1 MPRTLI
7 PLGVL
12 RRPLRNVALMLLL
25 LFLLLFAL
33 WFTLPRWLPTLA
45 NRALP
50 DDLQLRLDGRPG
62 WRQGSVQLPAF
73 RLSRPDCVWLRSDG
87 GDLTRRAGA
96 WRLHLIDLRLDTAC
110 VDPSTSTTSAR
121 DPLAQW
127 QGLPAFSVLI
137 DRLTVTPWQAWA
149 GRLTLT
155 HAGPSTRLA
164 YQSDK
169 LAAEVALDDRQ
180 LTLERLSLNGVP
192 APAPVVLQGKLTLA
206 PGARLLPE
214 RGALQGG
221 LTLANGTALTF
232 DLNWSQ
238 QQGVLSITD
247 SQNGMTLVH
256 LPWRIS
262 AREWV
267 VSDGRWRWPYATQ
280 ALAGGIALT
289 LTDWRDGLA
298 GLGISARLNVLTQG
312 LRGRANAVL
321 NIGPGP
327 LRLTDNRLPFR
338 LNGMVNDNALSL
350 DVAIPGELRG
360 DVTAPYLA
368 LLPGALLRLVG
379 GVSDMFDI
387 DSARLPLA
395 GVQLSS
401 AGVNGRLQA
410 ILQARAGNHGRFTLH
425 LDGKAVNFWPDAG
438 DWRWRLWGN
447 GELRPFGASW
457 RIAGRGAWQEL
468 ILRLSAAQGEMDRFR
483 YGLIDARAPRLR
495 LTAPLVWRRGGD
507 APALAGKLEMSSA
520 QVRLQHG
527 GALPAPRLTLALSGR
542 SPDDWR
548 WRGTLQAG
556 ALGPVQ
562 LNGRWDGARLRGQAW
577 WPKQPLRVFAPL
589 LQPALSIRLRQ
600 GEFYAQ
606 SAFSASTDQGFI
618 AGGHGVLTGGD
629 LWYGDSR
636 LAGVR
641 FSLSYRLAQSR
652 LQLGIRQPAVLHI
665 DEIISPIA
673 LRELDTGLKGFYPF
687 DDDHPLTLTHM
698 TLQTLGGQVS
708 LTPLRLPQHVPA
720 VLKVQG
726 VEMSELI
733 TALKPK
739 QFAISGRV
747 SGELPLL
754 LDDAT
759 QLIPRGWITSD
770 NLMTLR
776 LDPQF
781 ADALAARD
789 FATAAAVDWLRY
801 MEISRLRAT
810 LNLRRAGDLT
820 LNANI
825 AGTGAH
831 ASARRAVHLNY
842 SHQENIWQLWRSL
855 RFGGRVEQL
864 LEQQAAAEAPAEGE
878 P

>member
-25 LFLLLFAL
+25 FFLLLLAL

-62 WRQGSVQLPAF
+62 WRQGAVQLPAF

-110 VDPSTSTTSAR
+110 VDQSTSTTSAR

-137 DRLTVTPWQAWA
+137 ERLTVAPWQAWA

-169 LAAEVALDDRQ
+169 LAAELALDDRQ
-180 LTLERLSLNGVP
+180 LTLERLSLNG

-214 RGALQGG
+214 RGAVQGG

-232 DLNWSQ
+232 DLNWRQ

-289 LTDWRDGLA
+289 LTDWRDGLG
-298 GLGISARLNVLTQG
+298 GLGVSARLNVLTQG

-338 LNGMVNDNALSL
+338 LNGRVNDNALSL
-350 DVAIPGELRG
+350 DAAIPGELRG
-360 DVTAPYLA
+360 DVSAPYLA

-395 GVQLSS
+395 GVQFSS

-457 RIAGRGAWQEL
+457 RIAGRGAWQDH
-468 ILRLSAAQGEMDRFR
+468 ILCLSAAQGEMDRFR

-495 LTAPLVWRRGGD
+495 LTAPLVWRRGDD
-507 APALAGKLEMSSA
+507 AP
-520 QVRLQHG
+520 
-527 GALPAPRLTLALSGR
+527 
-542 SPDDWR
+542 
-548 WRGTLQAG
+548 

-589 LQPALSIRLRQ
+589 LQPALGIRLRQ

-606 SAFSASTDQGFI
+606 SAFSASADQGFI

-636 LAGVR
+636 LVGVR
-641 FSLSYRLAQSR
+641 LSLSYRLAQSR
-652 LQLGIRQPAVLHI
+652 WQLGIRQPAALHI

-673 LRELDTGLKGFYPF
+673 LRDLDTGLKGFYPF
-687 DDDHPLTLTHM
+687 DDDHALTLTHM
-698 TLQTLGGQVS
+698 TLKTLGGQVS
-708 LTPLRLPQHVPA
+708 LTPLRLPQHAPA
-720 VLKVQG
+720 VLKVKG

-739 QFAISGRV
+739 QFAMSGRV

-759 QLIPRGWITSD
+759 QLIPRGWLASD

-789 FATAAAVDWLRY
+789 VATAAAVDWLRY

-820 LNANI
+820 LDANI

-831 ASARRAVHLNY
+831 ASARRAVRLNY

-864 LEQQAAAEAPAEGE
+864 LEKQAAAEAPAEGE